1 MPKTLSPAQVQWR
14 RRIFASTWLSYA
26 GYYFCRKPFYIAK
39 AELGADLGFD
49 ATSLGWIGSAF
60 LISYTIGQFIAGAGG
75 NRWGPRVI
83 LLVGMGASAVVN
95 LMFGFTNSLAT
106 FMVLMT
112 LNGLAQGTGWSGN
125 VGSMAN
131 WFRRAERGT
140 VMGLWATN
148 YQVGGVA
155 ANTMAAFLL
164 GAFGYRYAFFCGS
177 AVLIL
182 VLIFFAFNQR
192 DKPEDLGLDPIVG
205 LDEIEP
211 SFDATPTS
219 WDRTVVINIGLVGVF
234 YFFIKFIRYTIW
246 SWTPYMLSNNY
257 GLSGADA
264 GYLSTTFDLAGIAGV
279 IAAGWLSDKFFDGRR
294 AKISFLFVLAIG
306 VSCMILYY
314 FGSVNLWMMGIS
326 LGLVGF
332 FLYGPDALMTGAGA
346 IEVADLRRATLAA
359 GVINGMG
366 SVGSVAQEFMV
377 GPVLA
382 GAGPT
387 AVFSLLLAAS
397 GGAVVSMGIL
407 LNRNRTGKADL

>member
-1 MPKTLSPAQVQWR
+1 MSDTLSPAQKQWR

-39 AELGADLGFD
+39 AELGAELGFD

-60 LISYTIGQFIAGAGG
+60 LISYTLGQFAAGAAG
-75 NRWGPRVI
+75 NRWGPRLI
-83 LLVGMGASAVVN
+83 LLWGMGMSAGVN
-95 LMFGFTNSLAT
+95 LMFGFSNSLAT

-125 VGSMAN
+125 VGAMSM

-164 GAFGYRYAFFCGS
+164 GTLGYRYAFFSGTVVLL
-177 AVLIL
+177 AVL
-182 VLIFFAFNQR
+182 VFFVFNQR
-192 DKPEDLGLDPIVG
+192 DKPEDLGLEAIAVDAADEFESGSSVG
-205 LDEIEP
+205 
-211 SFDATPTS
+211 
-219 WDRTVVINIGLVGVF
+219 WDKTVMINIGLVGVF

-257 GLSGADA
+257 GMSGSDA

-279 IAAGWLSDKFFDGRR
+279 ITAGWLSDKFFRGRR
-294 AKISFLFVLAIG
+294 AKISFLFVLALGI
-306 VSCMILYY
+306 STLILYF
-314 FGSVNLWMMGIS
+314 FGSVNLWLMGGS
-326 LGLVGF
+326 LGLIGF

-359 GVINGMG
+359 GIINGMG
-366 SVGSVAQEFMV
+366 SIGSVAQEFIV
-377 GPVLA
+377 GPLLEKS
-382 GAGPT
+382 GPS
-387 AVFSLLLAAS
+387 AVFQVLLAAS
-397 GGAVVSMGIL
+397 LGAVISMGIL

>member
-1 MPKTLSPAQVQWR
+1 MPKTLSPGQIQWR

-75 NRWGPRVI
+75 NRWGPRII
-83 LLVGMGASAVVN
+83 LLIGMGTSAVVN
-95 LMFGFTNSLAT
+95 LMFGLSNSLAT
-106 FMVLMT
+106 FMILMT

-125 VGSMAN
+125 VGSMAT

-164 GAFGYRYAFFCGS
+164 GAVGYRYAFFSGS
-177 AVLIL
+177 AVLLL

-205 LDEIEP
+205 VEEIGP
-211 SFDATPTS
+211 GIDTKPAS
-219 WDRTVVINIGLVGVF
+219 WDRTVIVNIGLVGVF

-279 IAAGWLSDKFFDGRR
+279 ITAGWLSDKFFDGRR

-377 GPVLA
+377 GPMLA
-382 GAGPT
+382 DAGPT

-397 GGAVVSMGIL
+397 GGAVISMGVL